1 MSFSQFVKTDAADIY
16 DFRKLALHDL
26 RNDER
31 QMPDF
36 KSFYQLKRWAL
47 RNPLSSK
54 LDINDNGLKSVW
66 SDYQVMMANGK

>member
-31 QMPDF
+31 EMPDF
-36 KSFYQLKRWAL
+36 KNFSQLKRWVLKSAGVSDML
-47 RNPLSSK
+47 NEE
-54 LDINDNGLKSVW
+54 GLKSVW

>member
-1 MSFSQFVKTDAADIY
+1 MTFSDFCKTDAADIY

-36 KSFYQLKRWAL
+36 KTFYQLKQWVLKSAGVSDML
-47 RNPLSSK
+47 NEE
-54 LDINDNGLKSVW
+54 GLKSVW
-66 SDYQVMMANGK
+66 SDYQVMMANVK